1 MGQFLRVNGDYN
13 IRAGD
18 GAKITLDTGPA
29 ASGGSVRVTGN
40 LVVEGDTFNI
50 STTNLTIE
58 DNIISLNTG
67 EVGPGVTLIYSGI
80 EIERG
85 NTSAVTPQNNASF
98 LYDESTDAWILAHGS
113 APGPFN
119 FDASS
124 LRLKQIL
131 TNSTT
136 DDGDLTLIGTGTGL
150 VKVFGTTTYEAQIL
164 AREAAVPGSVDDVLP
179 NKKYVDDAIQN
190 NPTFQIVAPQSQ
202 DTKVVIADKDI
213 TPNTQGTAGSLAYF
227 AYNGGGT
234 TFSTYGESAVSIIV
248 DDTLIGQFYSNRLE
262 VGDLEI
268 GGGPDRNEIT
278 SRASITNENI
288 YIRTQGTGKLQTNYA
303 IQIEKIGTSGETP
316 PLAFPYVPTTPAYVS
331 GSTLLYA
338 GNSGIG
344 TTGLYFVNDSLTTHH
359 QTGELISKNKA
370 LVFSMLF

>member
-1 MGQFLRVNGDYN
+1 MGQFLKVNGDYN

-67 EVGPGVTLIYSGI
+67 EVGPGVSLVYSGI

-85 NTSAVTPQNNASF
+85 NTSAISPQNNASL
-98 LYDESTDAWILAHGS
+98 LYDESTDSWILAHGS

-119 FDASS
+119 FDSSS

-136 DDGDLTLIGTGTGL
+136 DSGDLTLIGTGTGV
-150 VKVFGTTTYEAQIL
+150 VKVIGTINYEDQVTAFG
-164 AREAAVPGSVDDVLP
+164 DDAIP
-179 NKKYVDDAIQN
+179 NKKYVDDSIQN

-202 DTKVVIADKDI
+202 DTRVVIADKEI
-213 TPNTQGTAGSLAYF
+213 TPNTSGQAGSLAYF
-227 AYNGGGT
+227 TATTTYN
-234 TFSTYGESAVSIIV
+234 TYGESAVSVIV
-248 DDTLIGQFYSNRLE
+248 DNALVGQFYSNRLE
-262 VGDLEI
+262 IGDLEI
-268 GGGPDRNEIT
+268 GGGAERNEIT
-278 SRASITNENI
+278 SRAGITSENI
-288 YIRTQGTGKLQTNYA
+288 IIRTQGTGKLVLNYA
-303 IQIEKIGTSGETP
+303 LQLERIGTSGETP
-316 PLAFPYVPTTPAYVS
+316 PLGSPFTPSTPAYVS
-331 GSTLLYA
+331 GSILIYSSSA
-338 GNSGIG
+338 GVGS
-344 TTGLYFVNDSLTTHH
+344 TGVYFVNDTLDAASNPG
-359 QTGELISKNKA
+359 TGELISKNKA

>member
-18 GAKITLDTGPA
+18 GAKITLDTGPV

-67 EVGPGVTLIYSGI
+67 EVGPGVSLIYSGI

-85 NTSAVTPQNNASF
+85 NTSSITPQNNASF
-98 LYDESTDAWILAHGS
+98 LYDESTDSWILAHGS

-119 FDASS
+119 FDASN

-136 DDGDLTLIGTGTGL
+136 DSGDLTLIGTGTGV
-150 VKVFGTTTYEAQIL
+150 VKVIGTTTYEAQ
-164 AREAAVPGSVDDVLP
+164 VTHDDDLP

-190 NPTFQIVAPQSQ
+190 NPTFQIVAPQTQ
-202 DTKVVIADKDI
+202 DTKVVIADKEI
-213 TPNTQGTAGSLAYF
+213 TPNTSGTAGSLAYF
-227 AYNGGGT
+227 TAT
-234 TFSTYGESAVSIIV
+234 TTHSTYGESAVSIIV
-248 DDTLIGQFYSNRLE
+248 DNLLIGQFYSNRFE
-262 VGDLEI
+262 IGDLEI

-288 YIRTQGTGKLQTNYA
+288 YVRTQGTGKLQTNYA
-303 IQIEKIGTSGETP
+303 IQVENIGSIP
-316 PLAFPYVPTTPAYVS
+316 SYVS
-331 GSTLLYA
+331 NSVLLYA
-338 GNSGIG
+338 AAPSIG
-344 TTGLYFVNDSLTTHH
+344 TTGLYFVNDSAEAAK
-359 QTGELISKNKA
+359 QNGELISKNKA

>member
-29 ASGGSVRVTGN
+29 VSGGSVRVTGN

-67 EVGPGVTLIYSGI
+67 EVGPGVSLIYSGI

-85 NTSAVTPQNNASF
+85 NTSTTTPQNNASF

-136 DDGDLTLIGTGTGL
+136 DSGDLTLIGTGTGL
-150 VKVFGTTTYEAQIL
+150 VKVFGTTTYELEIL
-164 AREAAVPGSVDDVLP
+164 AREAAIPGSVDDVLP
-179 NKKYVDDAIQN
+179 NKKYVDQAILN

-202 DTKVVIADKDI
+202 DTRVIITDKEI
-213 TPNTQGTAGSLAYF
+213 TPNLSTTPGSLAYF
-227 AYNGGGT
+227 T
-234 TFSTYGESAVSIIV
+234 TVTPYTTYGESAVSVIV
-248 DDTLIGQFYSNRLE
+248 DNALVGQFYTNRFE

-268 GGGPDRNEIT
+268 GGGIDRNEIT
-278 SRASITNENI
+278 SRAGITNENI
-288 YIRTQGTGKLQTNYA
+288 VIRTQGTGKVVLNYA
-303 IQIEKIGTSGETP
+303 LQLDRIGTSGETP
-316 PLAFPYVPTTPAYVS
+316 PTAFPFIPLTPAYVNGSILIYS
-331 GSTLLYA
+331 GSA
-338 GNSGIG
+338 GAGS
-344 TTGLYFVNDSLTTHH
+344 TGLYFVNDTLDAASNPG
-359 QTGELISKNKA
+359 TGELISKNKA

>member
-29 ASGGSVRVTGN
+29 VSGGSVRVTGT
-40 LVVEGDTFNI
+40 LIVDGDALNVN
-50 STTNLTIE
+50 TTNLNVE

-67 EVGPGVTLIYSGI
+67 EVGPGVTLVYSGI
-80 EIERG
+80 EIQRG
-85 NTSAVTPQNNASF
+85 DTSAITPQNNASF
-98 LYDESTDAWILAHGS
+98 LYDESTDSWILAHGT

-119 FDASS
+119 FDSSS

-136 DDGDLTLIGTGTGL
+136 DSGDLTLIGTGTGV
-150 VKVFGTTTYEAQIL
+150 VKVIGTTNYETQ
-164 AREAAVPGSVDDVLP
+164 VTHDDDLP
-179 NKKYVDDAIQN
+179 NKKYVDDSILN
-190 NPTFQIVAPQSQ
+190 NPTFQIVAPQTQ

-213 TPNTQGTAGSLAYF
+213 SPNNAAEPGSLAYF
-227 AYNGGGT
+227 TAT
-234 TFSTYGESAVSIIV
+234 TTYSTFGESAVNIIV
-248 DDTLIGQFYSNRLE
+248 DNALVGQFYNNRFE
-262 VGDLEI
+262 TGDLEL

-288 YIRTQGTGKLQTNYA
+288 YVRTQGTGKLQTNYA
-303 IQIEKIGTSGETP
+303 MQFEKIGT
-316 PLAFPYVPTTPAYVS
+316 VPGYVS
-331 GSTLLYA
+331 NNVLLYA
-338 GNSGIG
+338 AVPSIG
-344 TTGLYFVNDSLTTHH
+344 TTGIYFVNDSTETAK
-359 QTGELISKNKA
+359 QNGELISKNKA

>member
-29 ASGGSVRVTGN
+29 VSGGSVLITGN
-40 LVVEGDTFNI
+40 LVVEGDTVNV
-50 STTNLTIE
+50 STTNLAIE

-67 EVGPGVTLIYSGI
+67 EVGPGVTLTYSGI

-85 NTSAVTPQNNASF
+85 NTSSITPQNNASF
-98 LYDESTDAWILAHGS
+98 LYDESTDSWILAHGS

-131 TNSTT
+131 TNATT
-136 DDGDLTLIGTGTGL
+136 DSGDLTLIGTGTG
-150 VKVFGTTTYEAQIL
+150 VIKVIGTDNYEVQ
-164 AREAAVPGSVDDVLP
+164 VTHDDDIP
-179 NKKYVDDAIQN
+179 NKKFVDDAILN

-202 DTKVVIADKDI
+202 DTKVVIADKEI
-213 TPNTQGTAGSLAYF
+213 TPNVSGTAGSLAYF
-227 AYNGGGT
+227 TAT
-234 TFSTYGESAVSIIV
+234 TTHSTYGESAVSIIV
-248 DDTLIGQFYSNRLE
+248 DNALVGQFYANRFE
-262 VGDLEI
+262 TGDLEI

-288 YIRTQGTGKLQTNYA
+288 YIRTQGTGKFQTNYA
-303 IQIEKIGTSGETP
+303 MQFEKIGT
-316 PLAFPYVPTTPAYVS
+316 VPSYVS
-331 GSTLLYA
+331 DNVLLYA
-338 GNSGIG
+338 AAPGIG
-344 TTGLYFVNDSLTTHH
+344 TSGVYFVNDSAEVVK
-359 QTGELISKNKA
+359 QNGELISKNKA

>member
-18 GAKITLDTGPA
+18 GAKITLDTGPV

-40 LVVEGDTFNI
+40 LVVEGETLNV

-67 EVGPGVTLIYSGI
+67 EVGPGVSLIYSGI

-85 NTSAVTPQNNASF
+85 NTSSITPQNNASL
-98 LYDESTDAWILAHGS
+98 LYDESTDSWILAHGS

-119 FDASS
+119 FDSSS

-136 DDGDLTLIGTGTGL
+136 DSGDLTLIGTGTGV
-150 VKVFGTTTYEAQIL
+150 VKVIGTDNYEVQ
-164 AREAAVPGSVDDVLP
+164 VTHDDDLP
-179 NKKYVDDAIQN
+179 NKKYVDDSILN

-202 DTKVVIADKDI
+202 DTKVVIADKEI
-213 TPNTQGTAGSLAYF
+213 TPNTSGTAGSLAYF
-227 AYNGGGT
+227 TAT
-234 TFSTYGESAVSIIV
+234 TTHSTYGESAVSIIV
-248 DDTLIGQFYSNRLE
+248 DNALVGQFYANRFE
-262 VGDLEI
+262 IGDLEI

-288 YIRTQGTGKLQTNYA
+288 YVRTQGTGKLQTNYA
-303 IQIEKIGTSGETP
+303 IQVEKIGV
-316 PLAFPYVPTTPAYVS
+316 VPSYVS
-331 GSTLLYA
+331 NNVLLYA
-338 GNSGIG
+338 AEPSIG
-344 TTGLYFVNDSLTTHH
+344 TTGIYFVNDSAEVAK
-359 QTGELISKNKA
+359 QNGELISKNKA
-370 LVFSMLF
+370 LLFSMLF

>member
-29 ASGGSVRVTGN
+29 VSGGSVRVTGN

-67 EVGPGVTLIYSGI
+67 EVGPGVSLIYSGI

-85 NTSAVTPQNNASF
+85 NTTSTTPQNNASF

-119 FDASS
+119 FDSSS

-136 DDGDLTLIGTGTGL
+136 DSGDLTLIGTGTGV
-150 VKVFGTTTYEAQIL
+150 VKVIGTINYEAQ
-164 AREAAVPGSVDDVLP
+164 VTHDDDLP
-179 NKKYVDDAIQN
+179 NKKYVDDSIQN
-190 NPTFQIVAPQSQ
+190 NPTFQIVAPQTQ
-202 DTKVVIADKDI
+202 DTKVVIADKEI
-213 TPNTQGTAGSLAYF
+213 TPNTAGQAGSLAYF
-227 AYNGGGT
+227 TAT
-234 TFSTYGESAVSIIV
+234 TTHSTFGESAVSIIV
-248 DDTLIGQFYSNRLE
+248 DGALVGQFYTNRFE
-262 VGDLEI
+262 TGDLEI
-268 GGGPDRNEIT
+268 GGGLDRNEIT

-288 YIRTQGTGKLQTNYA
+288 YVRTQGTGKLQTNYA
-303 IQIEKIGTSGETP
+303 IQLEQLGVIPS
-316 PLAFPYVPTTPAYVS
+316 YVS
-331 GSTLLYA
+331 NNVLLYSA
-338 GNSGIG
+338 SPGIG
-344 TTGLYFVNDSLTTHH
+344 TTGIYFVNDSAETVK
-359 QTGELISKNKA
+359 QNGELISKNKA

>member
-67 EVGPGVTLIYSGI
+67 EVGPGVSLIYSGI

-85 NTSAVTPQNNASF
+85 NTSSITPQNNASF
-98 LYDESTDAWILAHGS
+98 LYDESTDAWIIAHGT

-136 DDGDLTLIGTGTGL
+136 DAGDLTLIGTGTG
-150 VKVFGTTTYEAQIL
+150 VAKVIGTINYEDQ
-164 AREAAVPGSVDDVLP
+164 VTHDDDLP

-202 DTKVVIADKDI
+202 DTKVVIADKEI
-213 TPNTQGTAGSLAYF
+213 TPNTSGTAGSLAYF
-227 AYNGGGT
+227 TAT
-234 TFSTYGESAVSIIV
+234 TTHSTYGESAVSIIV
-248 DDTLIGQFYSNRLE
+248 DNALVGQFYSNRFE

-268 GGGPDRNEIT
+268 GGGIDRNEIT
-278 SRASITNENI
+278 SRASVTNENI
-288 YIRTQGTGKLQTNYA
+288 IIRTQGTGKVVLNYA
-303 IQIEKIGTSGETP
+303 LQLDKIGTSGETP
-316 PLAFPYVPTTPAYVS
+316 PIAFPYTPLTPAYVN
-331 GSTLLYA
+331 GSTLIYSSSA
-338 GNSGIG
+338 GVGS
-344 TTGLYFVNDSLTTHH
+344 TGVWYVNDTLDAASNPG
-359 QTGELISKNKA
+359 TGELISKNKA

>member
-29 ASGGSVRVTGN
+29 VSGGSVRVTGN

-67 EVGPGVTLIYSGI
+67 EVGPGVSLIYSGI

-85 NTSAVTPQNNASF
+85 NTTSVTPQNNASF
-98 LYDESTDAWILAHGS
+98 LYDESTDSWILAHGS

-136 DDGDLTLIGTGTGL
+136 DSGDLTLIGTGTG
-150 VKVFGTTTYEAQIL
+150 VAKVIGTINYEDQ
-164 AREAAVPGSVDDVLP
+164 VTHDDDLP
-179 NKKYVDDAIQN
+179 NKKYVDDSILN
-190 NPTFQIVAPQSQ
+190 NPTFQIVAPQLQ
-202 DTKVVIADKDI
+202 DTRVIIADKNISPDI
-213 TPNTQGTAGSLAYF
+213 AGTAGSLAYF
-227 AYNGGGT
+227 TATTSYN
-234 TFSTYGESAVSIIV
+234 TFGESAVSIIV
-248 DDTLIGQFYSNRLE
+248 DGALVGQFYTNRFE

-268 GGGPDRNEIT
+268 GGGLDRNEIS
-278 SRASITNENI
+278 SRAGITNENI
-288 YIRTQGTGKLQTNYA
+288 YVRTQGTGKLQTNYA
-303 IQIEKIGTSGETP
+303 MQFEKINT
-316 PLAFPYVPTTPAYVS
+316 VPSYVS
-331 GSTLLYA
+331 DNVLLYA
-338 GNSGIG
+338 AVPGTG
-344 TTGLYFVNDSLTTHH
+344 TTGVYFVNDSAETAK
-359 QTGELISKNKA
+359 QNGELISKNKA

>member
-18 GAKITLDTGPA
+18 GAKITLDTGPV

-40 LVVEGDTFNI
+40 LVVEGDTVNI
-50 STTNLTIE
+50 NTTNLAIE

-67 EVGPGVTLIYSGI
+67 EVGPGVSLIYSGI

-85 NTSAVTPQNNASF
+85 NTSAASPQNNASF
-98 LYDESTDAWILAHGS
+98 LYDESTDSWILAHGS

-136 DDGDLTLIGTGTGL
+136 DSGDLTLIGTGTGV
-150 VKVFGTTTYEAQIL
+150 VKVLGTINYEDQ
-164 AREAAVPGSVDDVLP
+164 VTHDDDIP
-179 NKKYVDDAIQN
+179 NKKFVDDAILN

-202 DTKVVIADKDI
+202 DTKVVIADKEI
-213 TPNTQGTAGSLAYF
+213 TPNTSGTAGSLAYF
-227 AYNGGGT
+227 TAT
-234 TFSTYGESAVSIIV
+234 TTHSTYGESAVSIIV
-248 DDTLIGQFYSNRLE
+248 DNALVGQFYANRFE
-262 VGDLEI
+262 TGDLEI

-288 YIRTQGTGKLQTNYA
+288 YLRTQGTGKLQTNYA
-303 IQIEKIGTSGETP
+303 MQFEKIGT
-316 PLAFPYVPTTPAYVS
+316 VPSYVS
-331 GSTLLYA
+331 DNVLLYA
-338 GNSGIG
+338 AAPGIG
-344 TTGLYFVNDSLTTHH
+344 TSGVYFVNDSAEVVK
-359 QTGELISKNKA
+359 QNGELISKNKA

>member
-18 GAKITLDTGPA
+18 GAKITLDTGSV

-85 NTSAVTPQNNASF
+85 NTSSITPQNNASF
-98 LYDESTDAWILAHGS
+98 LYDESTDSWILAHGS

-136 DDGDLTLIGTGTGL
+136 ESGDLTLIGTGTG
-150 VKVFGTTTYEAQIL
+150 VAKVIGTTNYEAQ
-164 AREAAVPGSVDDVLP
+164 VTHDDDLP

-190 NPTFQIVAPQSQ
+190 NPTFQIVAPQAQ
-202 DTKVVIADKDI
+202 DTKVVIADKEI
-213 TPNTQGTAGSLAYF
+213 TPNTSGTAGSLAYF
-227 AYNGGGT
+227 TAT
-234 TFSTYGESAVSIIV
+234 TTHSTYGESAVSIIV
-248 DDTLIGQFYSNRLE
+248 DNLLIGQFYANRFE
-262 VGDLEI
+262 IGDLEI
-268 GGGPDRNEIT
+268 GGGLDRNEIT

-288 YIRTQGTGKLQTNYA
+288 YVRTQGTGKLQTNYA
-303 IQIEKIGTSGETP
+303 IQVENIGVIPS
-316 PLAFPYVPTTPAYVS
+316 YVS
-331 GSTLLYA
+331 NSVLLYA
-338 GNSGIG
+338 AAPSIG
-344 TTGLYFVNDSLTTHH
+344 TTGLYFVNDSAEVAK
-359 QTGELISKNKA
+359 QNGELISKNKA

>member
-29 ASGGSVRVTGN
+29 VSGGSVRVTGN
-40 LVVEGDTFNI
+40 LVVEGDTVNV
-50 STTNLTIE
+50 STTNLAIE
-58 DNIISLNTG
+58 DNIISLNVG
-67 EVGPGVTLIYSGI
+67 EVGPGVSLVYSGI

-85 NTSAVTPQNNASF
+85 NTSSTSPQNNASF

-136 DDGDLTLIGTGTGL
+136 DSGDLTLIGTGTG
-150 VKVFGTTTYEAQIL
+150 VIKVFGTVNYEDQ
-164 AREAAVPGSVDDVLP
+164 VTHDDDIP
-179 NKKYVDDAIQN
+179 NKKFVDDAILN

-202 DTKVVIADKDI
+202 DTKVVIADKEI
-213 TPNTQGTAGSLAYF
+213 TPNTSGTAGSLAYF
-227 AYNGGGT
+227 TAT
-234 TFSTYGESAVSIIV
+234 TTHSTYGESAVSIVV
-248 DDTLIGQFYSNRLE
+248 DNALVGQFYTNRFE
-262 VGDLEI
+262 IGDLEI

-288 YIRTQGTGKLQTNYA
+288 YVRTQGTGKLQTNYA
-303 IQIEKIGTSGETP
+303 MQFEKIGT
-316 PLAFPYVPTTPAYVS
+316 VPSYVS
-331 GSTLLYA
+331 NNVLLYA
-338 GNSGIG
+338 AVPGTG
-344 TTGLYFVNDSLTTHH
+344 TTGIYFVNDSAEVAK
-359 QTGELISKNKA
+359 QNGELISKNKA